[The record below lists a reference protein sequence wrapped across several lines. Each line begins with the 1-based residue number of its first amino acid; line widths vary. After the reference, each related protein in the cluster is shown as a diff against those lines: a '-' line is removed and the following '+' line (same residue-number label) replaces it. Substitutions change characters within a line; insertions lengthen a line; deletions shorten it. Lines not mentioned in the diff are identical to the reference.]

1 VNAVIARTAHRWLSR
16 EPVFI
21 HTEHTGPEP
30 CAEVCE
36 IAVLGSSGAVLL
48 QSVIKPTVPLDPRTE
63 TVHGITSETVRGAPS
78 FREIAADL
86 RDLLS
91 GRLVVAYN
99 LERILRALHRSADAR
114 RVPFPG
120 LSARCAMLL
129 HAAWRSEWDPIR
141 RAPRRY
147 VLDAAVRQCGLEL
160 PSHPQRAASDAELT
174 RRLLHYIAE
183 GNDVQTVH

>member
-1 VNAVIARTAHRWLSR
+1 VNTVIARTAHRWLAR

-21 HTEHTGPEP
+21 HTEYTGPER

-36 IAVLGSSGAVLL
+36 IAVVASSGAVLL
-48 QSVIKPTVPLDPRTE
+48 QSVIKPTVPVDPRTAA
-63 TVHGITSETVRGAPS
+63 VHGITAETVRSAPS
-78 FREIAADL
+78 FREIAVDL
-86 RDLLS
+86 RDLLR

-99 LERILRALHRSADAR
+99 LERILRALHRSADVR
-114 RVPFPG
+114 RVPFPE

-147 VLDAAVRQCGLEL
+147 DLDAAVRQCGLDL

-183 GNDVQTVH
+183 ANDAKTVH